1 MTKISNPSRREFM
14 AGTAALVFAPAVL
27 RVSRARAAEHVM
39 KFGHDLSVTH
49 PAHTNLVAG
58 AKNILEDSGG
68 RLEVQIFPNAQLGG
82 DSETLA
88 QVRSGALDM
97 TLGVPSWMTSLI
109 PQCASSDL
117 GFLFS
122 GYDQCWAA
130 WDGDFGD
137 HMRELISSIGV
148 TTFKTTWD
156 LGFRQITSNVKPI
169 ESVDDLAGLKIRL
182 PPNPVS
188 NSMFSQLGAAPV
200 TIPLKELYTA
210 LQTHLADAQ
219 ENSLVSIEAA
229 KVYEVQKYCS
239 VTNHIWNGLWIFGS
253 TQNIDALP
261 DDLKEI
267 LFKRMNEAGMN
278 QRAEMAALAA
288 SLTSKFEADGMVFNY
303 PKQDSFKDKLRS
315 TGFYVD
321 WKEKIGPE
329 TWSLL
334 EKYTGPIG

>member
-1 MTKISNPSRREFM
+1 MKG
-14 AGTAALVFAPAVL
+14 AAAAALAAPGL
-27 RVSRARAAEHVM
+27 IGIGRPARAAE
-39 KFGHDLSVTH
+39 FTLRLGHDLSVTH

-58 AKNILEDSGG
+58 AKKILEATGG
-68 RLEVQIFPNAQLGG
+68 RLEVQVYPSSQLGG
-82 DSETLA
+82 DSETLS

-97 TLGVPSWMTSLI
+97 TLGVPSWLTSAI

-117 GFLFS
+117 GFTFRD
-122 GYDQCWAA
+122 YAQCWAA

-137 HMRELISSIGV
+137 HMRKLISTLGI

-156 LGFRQITSNVKPI
+156 LGFRQMTSSKKPI
-169 ESVDDLAGLKIRL
+169 QSVADLQGLKLRL

-188 NSMFSQLGAAPV
+188 NAMFKQLGAAPT

-210 LQTHLADAQ
+210 LQTGLADAQ

-239 VTNHIWNGLWIFGS
+239 ITNHIWNGLWIFGS
-253 TQNIDALP
+253 TRNIDRLPPELKQALF
-261 DDLKEI
+261 DG
-267 LFKRMNEAGMN
+267 MNQAGLN
-278 QRAEMAALAA
+278 QRAEMEGL
-288 SLTSKFEADGMVFNY
+288 SKTLTKKFEGDGMVFNY
-303 PKQDSFKDKLRS
+303 PSQDSFKQKLRE
-315 TGFYVD
+315 TAFYVD
-321 WKEKIGPE
+321 WKKKIGDE

>member
-1 MTKISNPSRREFM
+1 MHRVPSRRNVLQG
-14 AGTAALVFAPAVL
+14 AAAALAAPALVGLSGRLAFAAEFVL
-27 RVSRARAAEHVM
+27 RL
-39 KFGHDLSVTH
+39 GHDLSVTH

-58 AKNILEDSGG
+58 AKKILEATGG
-68 RLEVQIFPNAQLGG
+68 RLEVQVYPSSQLGG

-97 TLGVPSWMTSLI
+97 TLGVPSWLTSAI
-109 PQCASSDL
+109 PQCAMSDL
-117 GFLFS
+117 GFTFRD
-122 GYDQCWAA
+122 YAQCWAA

-137 HMRELISSIGV
+137 HMRKLISTLGI

-156 LGFRQITSNVKPI
+156 LGFRQMTSSKKPI
-169 ESVDDLAGLKIRL
+169 ESVADLQGLKLRL

-188 NSMFSQLGAAPV
+188 NAMFKQLGAAPT

-210 LQTHLADAQ
+210 LQTGLADAQ

-229 KVYEVQKYCS
+229 KVFEVQKFCS
-239 VTNHIWNGLWIFGS
+239 ITNHIWNGLWIFGS
-253 TQNIDALP
+253 TRNLDKLPPELRTAL
-261 DDLKEI
+261 
-267 LFKRMNEAGMN
+267 FNGMNEAGLN
-278 QRAEMAALAA
+278 QRAQMEAQ
-288 SLTSKFEADGMVFNY
+288 SKTLTKKFEGDGLKFNY
-303 PKQDSFKDKLRS
+303 PSQDSFKNKLKE

-321 WKEKIGPE
+321 WKKKIGDE